1 MRQEVL
7 KKLLNYL
14 KNNANHLY
22 KEEYIDPI
30 WVKTTSQHQNIWYVI
45 NAFDFTGLSLY
56 PLKTSEN

>member
-30 WVKTTSQHQNIWYVI
+30 WVKATSQHQNI
-45 NAFDFTGLSLY
+45 
-56 PLKTSEN
+56 